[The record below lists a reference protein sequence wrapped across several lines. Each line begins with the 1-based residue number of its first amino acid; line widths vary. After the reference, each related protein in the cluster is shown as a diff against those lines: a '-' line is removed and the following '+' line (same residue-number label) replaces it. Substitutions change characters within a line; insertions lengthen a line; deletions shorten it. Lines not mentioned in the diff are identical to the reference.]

1 MSIRLLN
8 ASERLDDGAG
18 GGGGGGVRGA
28 LEVIAEGGTT
38 VVLDVNLS
46 LYTLSATCNTKL

>member
-8 ASERLDDGAG
+8 ASEGLDDGAG
-18 GGGGGGVRGA
+18 DGGSVRGA
-28 LEVIAEGGTT
+28 VEVIAEGETT

-46 LYTLSATCNTKL
+46 LCPLSATCNTAL